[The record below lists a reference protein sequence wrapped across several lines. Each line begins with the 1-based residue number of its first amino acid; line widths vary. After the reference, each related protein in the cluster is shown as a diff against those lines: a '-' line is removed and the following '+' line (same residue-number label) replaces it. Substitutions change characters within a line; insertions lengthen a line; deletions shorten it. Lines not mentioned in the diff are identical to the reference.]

1 MKIRIV
7 LKFKNLVTTATN
19 AGDLVVRHP
28 NMAAAQ
34 DIPVA
39 PSNVQKEAEDQR
51 KHWGGPAGT
60 VLNVLQS
67 AQLTDTATS
76 DVSEVGSV
84 EGAVQAEPAKVA
96 GGTEET
102 EGSWWF

>member
-1 MKIRIV
+1 MV
-7 LKFKNLVTTATN
+7 
-19 AGDLVVRHP
+19 
-28 NMAAAQ
+28 AAQ

-39 PSNVQKEAEDQR
+39 PSNIQKEAEDQR

-96 GGTEET
+96 DSTEEK
-102 EGSWWF
+102 EGSWCF

>member
-1 MKIRIV
+1 
-7 LKFKNLVTTATN
+7 
-19 AGDLVVRHP
+19 
-28 NMAAAQ
+28 MAATPK
-34 DIPVA
+34 IPVA
-39 PSNVQKEAEDQR
+39 TGNDQKEADR

-84 EGAVQAEPAKVA
+84 EGNAQGDPAKVA
-96 GGTEET
+96 GVQDDSTEKK
-102 EGSWWF
+102 EGR

>member
-1 MKIRIV
+1 
-7 LKFKNLVTTATN
+7 
-19 AGDLVVRHP
+19 
-28 NMAAAQ
+28 MAATPN
-34 DIPVA
+34 IPVA
-39 PSNVQKEAEDQR
+39 HGNDQKEADR

-84 EGAVQAEPAKVA
+84 EGTAQGDLAKVA
-96 GGTEET
+96 GIQVDSTEKK
-102 EGSWWF
+102 EGR